1 MSEAPE
7 LFVQLLLNPLI
18 ALALK
23 LCPQSSSLI
32 ALTFPGRYS
41 PGYTSPEPFRGFSPN
56 KEQTASASK
65 PIGRVIS
72 I

>member
-7 LFVQLLLNPLI
+7 LFVQLLVEPTF

-32 ALTFPGRYS
+32 ALTFRVDTPWMYISRTG
-41 PGYTSPEPFRGFSPN
+41 
-56 KEQTASASK
+56 KTAPMSA
-65 PIGRVIS
+65 IR
-72 I
+72 